1 MKKLVLILFIGI
13 MGFSMNAQVETVE
26 EVEET
31 IIESTEDEPAKK
43 KADPNAPVF
52 EFERKIVDYGAIEK
66 GSKGIYDFKFKNIG
80 KSPLIISN
88 VKGSCGCTVPSAPK
102 EPIMPGQSGIIQV
115 KYDTNRVGPISKTIT
130 ITSNASE
137 SKKVIRVK
145 GLVKKESSLSILE
158 KKEKSMLS
166 EDGSN

>member
-1 MKKLVLILFIGI
+1 MKKFILLLFVGMIS
-13 MGFSMNAQVETVE
+13 FSMNAQ
-26 EVEET
+26 
-31 IIESTEDEPAKK
+31 EPAKTVKPAEKANEVVTDK
-43 KADPNAPVF
+43 KIDPNAPVF

-66 GSKGIYDFKFKNIG
+66 GSDGTIAFKFKNIG

-102 EPIMPGQSGIIQV
+102 EPIMPGATAEIMV

-137 SKKVIRVK
+137 PKKVIRVK
-145 GLVKKESSLSILE
+145 GLVKKESALSILE
-158 KKEKSMLS
+158 KKEKNMMSK
-166 EDGSN
+166 NN

>member
-1 MKKLVLILFIGI
+1 MKKIAIILFIGI
-13 MGFSMNAQVETVE
+13 FGISMNAQEKVTTVKKAVETV
-26 EVEET
+26 
-31 IIESTEDEPAKK
+31 KK
-43 KADPNAPVF
+43 VDPNAPVF

-66 GSKGIYDFKFKNIG
+66 GSEGIYDFKFKNVG

-102 EPIMPGQSGIIQV
+102 EPIMPGASGVIQV

-137 SKKVIRVK
+137 PKKVIRVK

-158 KKEKSMLS
+158 KKEKSMV
-166 EDGSN
+166 SNNNGN

>member
-1 MKKLVLILFIGI
+1 MKKLVILLVIGFIG
-13 MGFSMNAQVETVE
+13 FSVNAQEVVEV
-26 EVEET
+26 
-31 IIESTEDEPAKK
+31 AKKTTKAVAVK

-52 EFERKIVDYGAIEK
+52 EFEQKIVDYGAIEK
-66 GSKGIYDFKFKNIG
+66 GSEGVYDFKFKNIG

-102 EPIMPGQSGIIQV
+102 EPIMPGATGVIKV

-145 GLVKKESSLSILE
+145 GLVKKESALSILE
-158 KKEKSMLS
+158 KKEKSMIS
-166 EDGSN
+166 NDGSN

>member
-1 MKKLVLILFIGI
+1 MKKIAFLLFVGLI
-13 MGFSMNAQVETVE
+13 GFSVNAQEVVETVKKANKA
-26 EVEET
+26 V
-31 IIESTEDEPAKK
+31 TEK
-43 KADPNAPVF
+43 KADPNAPIF
-52 EFERKIVDYGAIEK
+52 EFAQKIVDYGAIEK
-66 GSKGIYDFKFKNIG
+66 GSEGVYEFKFKNVG

-102 EPIMPGQSGIIQV
+102 EPIMPGATGVIKV

-145 GLVKKESSLSILE
+145 GLVKKESALSILE
-158 KKEKSMLS
+158 KKEKSMIS
-166 EDGSN
+166 NDGSN

>member
-1 MKKLVLILFIGI
+1 MKKLALILFVGLI
-13 MGFSMNAQVETVE
+13 GFSINAQEAVKVDKS
-26 EVEET
+26 VK
-31 IIESTEDEPAKK
+31 TEAKV
-43 KADPNAPVF
+43 DPNAPVF

-66 GSKGIYDFKFKNIG
+66 GSEGIYDFKFKNIG

-102 EPIMPGQSGIIQV
+102 EPIMPGQSGVIKV

-137 SKKVIRVK
+137 PKKVIRVK
-145 GLVKKESSLSILE
+145 GLVKKESALSILE
-158 KKEKSMLS
+158 KKEKSMVS
-166 EDGSN
+166 DKNN

>member
-1 MKKLVLILFIGI
+1 MKKLALILFVGLISYSING
-13 MGFSMNAQVETVE
+13 QEKVKVL
-26 EVEET
+26 
-31 IIESTEDEPAKK
+31 EDVNKTNEAVAKV

-66 GSKGIYDFKFKNIG
+66 GSEGVYDFKFKNIG

-102 EPIMPGQSGIIQV
+102 EPIMPGASGIIKV

-137 SKKVIRVK
+137 PKKVIRVK
-145 GLVKKESSLSILE
+145 GLVKKESALSILE
-158 KKEKSMLS
+158 KKEKSMVS
-166 EDGSN
+166 KNN

>member
-1 MKKLVLILFIGI
+1 MKKIAIILFIGI
-13 MGFSMNAQVETVE
+13 FGVSMSAQEKITVVEDVKKPANAVAQ
-26 EVEET
+26 
-31 IIESTEDEPAKK
+31 K

-66 GSKGIYDFKFKNIG
+66 GSAGTYNFKFKNIG

-102 EPIMPGQSGIIQV
+102 EPIMPGATGVIQV

-137 SKKVIRVK
+137 PKKVIRVK
-145 GLVKKESSLSILE
+145 GLVKKESALSILE
-158 KKEKSMLS
+158 KKEKSMV
-166 EDGSN
+166 SNDKNGN